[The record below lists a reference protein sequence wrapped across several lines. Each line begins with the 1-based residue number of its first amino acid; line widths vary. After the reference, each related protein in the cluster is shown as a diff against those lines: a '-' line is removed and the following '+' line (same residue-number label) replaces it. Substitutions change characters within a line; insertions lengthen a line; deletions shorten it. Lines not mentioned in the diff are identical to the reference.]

1 MGFVMTNHTARIR
14 LFRLGVALSIALAAA
29 PAAVRAQDSLFGQ
42 GSSLLKGVLG
52 SQSGG
57 SGSGLSNAQIGD
69 GLREALRV
77 GSERVTGTL
86 GQTDGFNTNPDVHIP
101 LPDSLQT
108 AQSALATV
116 GMSGLADDLELRM
129 NRAAETAAPQAK
141 ELFLQAISAMTLEDA
156 QGILAGPDD
165 AATKY
170 FQGKMSGPLT
180 ERFTPVV
187 NDELADAGA
196 VQAYDKMMGDYG
208 KIPFAPDVQT
218 NLTPYVVQ
226 KALDGMFLMLAREE
240 AAIRQDPAA
249 RTTELLQT
257 VFGS

>member
-1 MGFVMTNHTARIR
+1 MTHTARNA
-14 LFRLGVALSIALAAA
+14 LFRLGLALAI
-29 PAAVRAQDSLFGQ
+29 AVAGPTLARAQDSLLQQ
-42 GSSLLKGVLG
+42 GKGLLGGVL
-52 SQSGG
+52 QSSP
-57 SGSGLSNAQIGD
+57 SGSGLGAAQIGD
-69 GLREALRV
+69 GLREALRI
-77 GSERVTGTL
+77 GSERVTASL
-86 GQTDGFNTNPDVHIP
+86 GQLDGFNTNPDVHIP
-101 LPDSLQT
+101 LPAQLESV
-108 AQSALATV
+108 QSALAMV

-129 NRAAETAAPQAK
+129 NRAAETAAPEAQAM
-141 ELFLQAISAMTLEDA
+141 FVDAISAMTLEDA

-165 AATKY
+165 AATQY

-208 KIPFAPDVQT
+208 KIPFALDVQA